1 MATANRLYDVLT
13 EQMAIMKELQQVLQE
28 EQKAIA
34 GLDTT
39 LMDTLNSQKEGLIIS
54 QRRIADTLRSTM
66 SETAGKLGLPPS
78 ATLTEIIEKMPP
90 AMRSQIQPLQQAA
103 KQTGSAVSVLANQN
117 RGMLERFL
125 SVVND
130 SLGFILRI
138 LNTSN
143 TYGVRGTYLA
153 NTQSGAVMVSK
164 EA

>member
-1 MATANRLYDVLT
+1 MATANRLTDVLT
-13 EQMAIMKELQQVLQE
+13 EQLAVTKELQQALQE

-34 GLDTT
+34 ALDTV
-39 LMDTLNSQKEGLIIS
+39 LMDTLNSQKEGLIIR
-54 QRRIADTLRSTM
+54 QRQIADTLRSVM
-66 SETAGKLGLPPS
+66 SETAVQFGLPNSS
-78 ATLTEIIEKMPP
+78 ALTEIIEKMPP
-90 AMRSQIQPLQQAA
+90 AMKAQVQPLQQAA
-103 KQTGSAVSVLANQN
+103 KQTSSAVSVLANQN

-143 TYGVRGTYLA
+143 TYGVRGTYLS
-153 NTQSGAVMVSK
+153 NTQAGAVMVSK